1 MLSFIAHNFC
11 KVKSITPECKNCTTD
26 VQSTSRSNIN
36 MIDISTKTKHINL
49 RYIHRIIHLP
59 LPTFWNEETIS
70 CLTFWLCLWT
80 VLLFSYIHLTGYCNE
95 IISNIF
101 YWLCLQMFVNI
112 SWLCVSWESC
122 EGKYNPNLQ
131 AIKTKQTKNKNLH
144 LGFIIAE

>member
-1 MLSFIAHNFC
+1 VLSFIAHIFC
-11 KVKSITPECKNCTTD
+11 RVKSITPECKNCTTD
-26 VQSTSRSNIN
+26 VQSTSRRNIN

-70 CLTFWLCLWT
+70 SLTFWLCLWT

-101 YWLCLQMFVNI
+101 FIGYAFRCLLTYHGSVFHVSLVKVNI
-112 SWLCVSWESC
+112 
-122 EGKYNPNLQ
+122 PQ
-131 AIKTKQTKNKNLH
+131 I
-144 LGFIIAE
+144 FRR